1 MRLPEFE
8 RDGAAFC
15 SAMSREYYLQGAGL
29 KPQLEIG
36 PIFDRYQRLFD
47 PETFYD
53 VRGLPLDEP
62 LGDKY
67 RTFLLAFIAANH
79 IENGVKDRTAAIATA
94 EATTTISWGEQD
106 LTYRSVPIVWA
117 NEPDPDR
124 RHELNERW
132 REAVEKLNPLR
143 AERHRVMLGR
153 VSDLES
159 GDYVELWDGL
169 KGLGLTRLT
178 EQMTD
183 LLTSTADLY
192 RDTLRDA
199 LAEHGLAPDTAW
211 KADLAYVFRGTEF
224 DTRFPREQLVSTLV
238 ATLRGLG
245 FDLEEQSNIVLDHEP
260 RPMKSPRAFCA
271 PIAIPNDVRLVLQP
285 TGGHQDYDTLLHEAG
300 HAEHFANVD
309 PSLPFAYKWLGDSS
323 VTEGYAFLLHYLST
337 DPLWLHHYLDYDDA
351 AEFRH
356 SALFLKLQMLRRY
369 ATKLLY
375 EPELFRAAEPERL
388 SERYV
393 DLFSHHLMVR
403 YFPEEYLSDVDDGL
417 YAAQYLRA
425 WMFEAQ
431 LREYLKKEYD
441 EEWFRSPRAGKFVR
455 DLWREGQKYTAD
467 ELAKFMGYDEL
478 TPAPLLAEIR
488 EALAR

>member
-1 MRLPEFE
+1 
-8 RDGAAFC
+8 
-15 SAMSREYYLQGAGL
+15 
-29 KPQLEIG
+29 
-36 PIFDRYQRLFD
+36 
-47 PETFYD
+47 
-53 VRGLPLDEP
+53 
-62 LGDKY
+62 
-67 RTFLLAFIAANH
+67 
-79 IENGVKDRTAAIATA
+79 
-94 EATTTISWGEQD
+94 
-106 LTYRSVPIVWA
+106 
-117 NEPDPDR
+117 
-124 RHELNERW
+124 
-132 REAVEKLNPLR
+132 
-143 AERHRVMLGR
+143 
-153 VSDLES
+153 
-159 GDYVELWDGL
+159 
-169 KGLGLTRLT
+169 
-178 EQMTD
+178 
-183 LLTSTADLY
+183 
-192 RDTLRDA
+192 
-199 LAEHGLAPDTAW
+199 
-211 KADLAYVFRGTEF
+211 
-224 DTRFPREQLVSTLV
+224 
-238 ATLRGLG
+238 
-245 FDLEEQSNIVLDHEP
+245 
-260 RPMKSPRAFCA
+260 MKSPRAFCA